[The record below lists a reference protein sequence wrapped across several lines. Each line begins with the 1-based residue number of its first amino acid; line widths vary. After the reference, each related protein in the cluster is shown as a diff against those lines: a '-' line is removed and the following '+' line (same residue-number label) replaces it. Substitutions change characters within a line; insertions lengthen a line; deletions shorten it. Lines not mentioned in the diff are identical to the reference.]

1 MAVTMI
7 IRRIA
12 PLSCAKIAGIVY
24 AALGLLF
31 GVIVALFSSLGATF
45 AAAQTRVASPLLGLF
60 MGVGAII
67 VLPIFYGI
75 IGFLSALITAWV
87 YNLVASRVGGI
98 EIDVA

>member
-1 MAVTMI
+1 
-7 IRRIA
+7 
-12 PLSCAKIAGIVY
+12 
-24 AALGLLF
+24 
-31 GVIVALFSSLGATF
+31 
-45 AAAQTRVASPLLGLF
+45 